1 MGKQASTKQILRRRL
16 EAELEWLKRFF
27 WLGLELN
34 VVWKPSHGGALS
46 GEVKGNLI
54 YVYEVD
60 EEKAVDTLRH
70 EFLDYCLSQAIEP
83 YKEVTNRLIR
93 MINEDAYR
101 KKEKIVEALVKL
113 LNRDTE

>member
-16 EAELEWLKRFF
+16 EAELEWLKTFF
-27 WLGLELN
+27 GLGLELK
-34 VVWKPSHGGALS
+34 VVWKPSPDGTLS
-46 GEVKGNLI
+46 GEVKDDLI

-60 EEKAVDTLRH
+60 EEKAVDTLKH

-101 KKEKIVEALVKL
+101 KKERIVEALVKL
-113 LNRDTE
+113 LNRDTT